1 MLSDEGGKRVEDRES
16 EVKKKK
22 KPPRFKVVVNQVC
35 VCACVCVCVCV
46 EIAQICTQDKM
57 LTSGGFG

>member
-1 MLSDEGGKRVEDRES
+1 MKEGKGWKTENLRF
-16 EVKKKK
+16 KKKK
-22 KPPRFKVVVNQVC
+22 APRFKVVVNQVC